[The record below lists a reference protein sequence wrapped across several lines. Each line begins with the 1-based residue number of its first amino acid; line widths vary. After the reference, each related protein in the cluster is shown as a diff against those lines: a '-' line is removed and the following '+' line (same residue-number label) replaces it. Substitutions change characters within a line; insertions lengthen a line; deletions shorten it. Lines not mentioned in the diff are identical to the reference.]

1 MEAARPEDQSSAPA
15 PKEGRPGKSGAYS
28 GRLLLRMPES
38 LHAELARASQT
49 DGVSLNAFI
58 TDVLASAVGW
68 EGSGP
73 RTRRK
78 ARRAAAAGTGADAS
92 KRRLLPGLLV
102 ANLLVVAAV
111 GVVALVLLIQAL

>member
-1 MEAARPEDQSSAPA
+1 
-15 PKEGRPGKSGAYS
+15 
-28 GRLLLRMPES
+28 MPES
-38 LHAELARASQT
+38 LHAELAKASQT

-58 TDVLASAVGW
+58 TDVLAGAVGW
-68 EGSGP
+68 QGSGKP
-73 RTRRK
+73 SRRK
-78 ARRAAAAGTGADAS
+78 ARRSAATSPDAP

>member
-1 MEAARPEDQSSAPA
+1 
-15 PKEGRPGKSGAYS
+15 
-28 GRLLLRMPES
+28 MPES

-58 TDVLASAVGW
+58 TEVLASAVGW
-68 EGSGP
+68 QGSGP
-73 RTRRK
+73 RARRK
-78 ARRAAAAGTGADAS
+78 ARRAAGTGPEAS

>member
-1 MEAARPEDQSSAPA
+1 
-15 PKEGRPGKSGAYS
+15 
-28 GRLLLRMPES
+28 MPES
-38 LHAELARASQT
+38 LHADLAKASQT

-68 EGSGP
+68 QGSGP
-73 RTRRK
+73 STRRK
-78 ARRAAAAGTGADAS
+78 SRRSASTGPVES
-92 KRRLLPGLLV
+92 KRRLLPSLLV